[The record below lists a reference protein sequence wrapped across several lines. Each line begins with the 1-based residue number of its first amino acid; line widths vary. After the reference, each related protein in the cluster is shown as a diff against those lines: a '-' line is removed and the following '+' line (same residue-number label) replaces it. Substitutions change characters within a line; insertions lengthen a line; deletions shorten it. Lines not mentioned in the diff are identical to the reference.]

1 MITYLEIGP
10 NNMLMRAQHHSKES
24 AVWLDV
30 FQPTPEER
38 QQLLND
44 YNIVLPLHNEMHQI
58 EFSNRFY
65 YENDALYLSVTVI
78 TKAAPL
84 PESHVITFV
93 LTKNRLFTLRY
104 TDPNPIEIFI
114 NQLEVRKNYATDS
127 FSVFL
132 LLLSKI
138 VGSIADV
145 FELIED
151 QSEDLSLK
159 LVGSTDSLLKN
170 KQSKFLNKTLR
181 EINYLQCLLGKCYQ
195 SLASLTLLIAFF
207 DEVQQ
212 DMFSKDEITKFQT
225 ISQDIDDLTKH
236 GDHLTQKFNFQLQST
251 LGLINIEQTQII
263 KIFTVL
269 AMVFMPPT
277 LVASIYGMNFHDIPE
292 LSWKYGYEYG
302 LVLML
307 STALLPYLFFKRKG
321 WI

>member
-1 MITYLEIGP
+1 MITQYEIGP
-10 NNMLMRAQHHSKES
+10 ENILVKSMHHYKETT
-24 AVWLDV
+24 VWLDV
-30 FQPTPEER
+30 LQPTADER
-38 QQLLND
+38 QQLLDD
-44 YNIVLPLHNEMHQI
+44 YNISLPLHNEMHQI

-65 YENDALYLSVTVI
+65 YENDALYLSVTII

-104 TDPNPIEIFI
+104 SNPNPIENFTS
-114 NQLEVRKNYATDS
+114 QLAQRKYFAKDS

-132 LLLSKI
+132 LLLNKL
-138 VGSIADV
+138 VGAVADI
-145 FELIED
+145 FEIIED

-159 LVGSTDSLLKN
+159 LVGSTETLLN
-170 KQSKFLNKTLR
+170 SKQNTFLNHTLR

-195 SLASLTLLIAFF
+195 SLSSLSLLIVFF

-212 DMFSKDEITKFQT
+212 DMFSKEELQKFET
-225 ISQDIDDLTKH
+225 LTQDINDLMKH
-236 GDHLTQKFNFQLQST
+236 GDHLSQKFNFQLQST

-277 LVASIYGMNFHDIPE
+277 LIASIYGMNFHHMPE
-292 LSWKYGYEYG
+292 LDTIYGYPIAIF
-302 LVLML
+302 VML
-307 STALLPYLFFKRKG
+307 LTALLPYFFFKKKG

>member
-10 NNMLMRAQHHSKES
+10 NNMLMKAQRHSKES

-38 QQLLND
+38 QRLLDD

-78 TKAAPL
+78 TQAAPL

-104 TDPNPIEIFI
+104 SNPNPIEIFI
-114 NQLEVRKNYATDS
+114 NQLDVRKNYATDS

-212 DMFSKDEITKFQT
+212 DMFSKDELAKFQT

-269 AMVFMPPT
+269 GMVFMPPT

-302 LVLML
+302 LILML